1 MLSAL
6 LSGIGLAAPAG
17 LNAYIPLLVLALV
30 DRFST
35 YVTLD
40 APYDVISSSWGIA
53 VLLVLLSI
61 ELVADKVP
69 GVDHAND
76 LLQTAIRPAAGA
88 VLVMAESASADA
100 VGINPVVA
108 LLLGLVTA
116 GTVHGAKAS
125 VRPAIT
131 VTTGGIGNPI
141 ISMLEDV
148 VAVVTSI
155 VAILL
160 PLLLIVILPLFAYG
174 LWRIYQRLRRSGG
187 RLRRLAG
194 QA

>member
-17 LNAYIPLLVLALV
+17 LNAYIPLLVLALA

-40 APYDVISSSWGIA
+40 APYDVISSFWGIT
-53 VLLVLLSI
+53 VWLVLLSI
-61 ELVADKVP
+61 ELIADKIP

-100 VGINPVVA
+100 AGINPVVA

-141 ISMLEDV
+141 VSMLEDV

-155 VAILL
+155 IAILL
-160 PLLLIVILPLFAYG
+160 PLLLIVILPLLAYG
-174 LWRIYQRLRRSGG
+174 LWRVYRRLRQSGG

-194 QA
+194 QP